1 MKLLKAWIKREQG
14 FTLIEMSL
22 VLFIISALLLLF
34 VPNLAGRQADAS
46 KTGDEAIVAVLQS
59 QADMYTMDKGTA
71 PASLTE
77 LHTEKYITL
86 KQFNET
92 NEKYE
97 ISEGKVT
104 EKPEAPDTGGS

>member
-1 MKLLKAWIKREQG
+1 MKPLKAWIKREHG

-34 VPNLAGRQADAS
+34 VPNLAGRQKSAS
-46 KTGDEAIVAVLQS
+46 ETGDEAIMAVLQS
-59 QADMYTMDKGTA
+59 QADMYTMDQGDA

-77 LHTEKYITL
+77 LHTKEYITL

-97 ISEGKVT
+97 IKDGEVT
-104 EKPEAPDTGGS
+104 VKPEIPDEG